1 MKGYNNMIRNKI
13 VAFATA
19 ISVMASMCVGVV
31 SASAA
36 SDFSV
41 AGETSVINKG
51 YEMVYNEAE
60 STSTEK
66 VVEVYNRGVES
77 VFTTS
82 MFFEVPVGAVT
93 DVKFTAEG
101 GGAPTVVTDHIADG
115 KFSVVITWAAGPY
128 ESQDKLIGTLKMTV
142 PEGTDG
148 YDLTMTDESEI
159 YDANVTLVE
168 DAQFGS
174 ITVGTKVEPTPEPI
188 TKGYEMV
195 YDETASTST
204 EKVVEVYNRGI
215 DAVFTTSMFFEVP
228 AGSVTD
234 VKFTAEGGGAPTV
247 VTDHI
252 ADGKFSVV
260 ITWAA
265 GPYES
270 QDKLIGTLKMTVPE
284 GTSDYKLTMT
294 DESEIYDANV
304 TLVEDAQ
311 FGSIVVAPSAV
322 PTTAP
327 TVAPTTAPTVAPT
340 TAPTVAPTTA
350 PTVAPYEDVK
360 PTMLPTEEP
369 VVTPEPITK
378 GYEMV
383 YNEDA
388 STSTEKVVEVY
399 NRGIDAVFTTS
410 MFFEVPAGSVTDVK
424 FTAEGGGAPTVVTDH
439 IADGKFSVV
448 ITWAAGPYESQDK
461 LIGTLKM
468 TVPEGTSDY
477 DLTMTDESEIYDA
490 NVTLVEDAQ
499 FGKITIGP
507 KAPAPT
513 QTPAP
518 TDMPIDDS
526 VKVSDLITSAPE
538 TDDTYGK
545 LTGIVVEVKKT
556 DGTAATYGTDYVAI
570 YDGKQLTEDE
580 FFNMINGYSETP
592 IADVI
597 KGLSIGAKYETGVTV
612 KASPA
617 YQTNEQ
623 AASGKWTVVP
633 GYGNTA
639 DIKEETP
646 STKATLT
653 LTKPTNGTIYAE
665 YVDADNNTVKIT
677 DYGKAVEIP
686 TGTKVTYTAVADTG
700 YTFKSWSGITSSS
713 AIAKDIVFSKTIT
726 VAATFGKVSS
736 GGSTSG
742 GSTSGGSTSSGSGSG
757 TIAGG
762 TGGVT
767 PGTTPNSGVNFQDL
781 GSVQW
786 AVPAINTLV
795 NLGVI
800 NGRSDTIFDPN
811 ASVTRAE
818 FTKMVCAAFGIAST
832 PSAAQTFTDVAPTD
846 WFYGY
851 VQAAAAKGIVNGV
864 SDTAFDP
871 NATIK
876 RQEMA
881 AILYRTIQ
889 ATNALAL
896 LPQGTE
902 KAFADAAQIDEYA
915 QIPVSVLS
923 AAGVINGVTDTTFE
937 PYATATRAQAACI
950 IYQYYQAIGA
960 A

>member
-1 MKGYNNMIRNKI
+1 MKKNRL

-19 ISVMASMCVGVV
+19 FSLIASLCTGFI

-36 SDFSV
+36 DNNVPAVEIQEVTKGVELVYDEASSTATEKVINAYYRGLDNISSAKLNLTFPTSTVTAATFKTDFPASPTLTDEYV
-41 AGETSVINKG
+41 AEGKFNIFFSMADGTTTADNLLGTITLTVADGTPAFKVTVDDVEIFDDAFNSINKG
-51 YEMVYNEAE
+51 SADEAW
-60 STSTEK
+60 
-66 VVEVYNRGVES
+66 VLIPA
-77 VFTTS
+77 F
-82 MFFEVPVGAVT
+82 A
-93 DVKFTAEG
+93 TA
-101 GGAPTVVTDHIADG
+101 
-115 KFSVVITWAAGPY
+115 
-128 ESQDKLIGTLKMTV
+128 
-142 PEGTDG
+142 
-148 YDLTMTDESEI
+148 
-159 YDANVTLVE
+159 
-168 DAQFGS
+168 
-174 ITVGTKVEPTPEPI
+174 
-188 TKGYEMV
+188 
-195 YDETASTST
+195 
-204 EKVVEVYNRGI
+204 
-215 DAVFTTSMFFEVP
+215 
-228 AGSVTD
+228 
-234 VKFTAEGGGAPTV
+234 
-247 VTDHI
+247 
-252 ADGKFSVV
+252 
-260 ITWAA
+260 
-265 GPYES
+265 
-270 QDKLIGTLKMTVPE
+270 
-284 GTSDYKLTMT
+284 
-294 DESEIYDANV
+294 
-304 TLVEDAQ
+304 
-311 FGSIVVAPSAV
+311 
-322 PTTAP
+322 
-327 TVAPTTAPTVAPT
+327 
-340 TAPTVAPTTA
+340 
-350 PTVAPYEDVK
+350 
-360 PTMLPTEEP
+360 TEEP
-369 VVTPEPITK
+369 E
-378 GYEMV
+378 E
-383 YNEDA
+383 
-388 STSTEKVVEVY
+388 
-399 NRGIDAVFTTS
+399 
-410 MFFEVPAGSVTDVK
+410 
-424 FTAEGGGAPTVVTDH
+424 
-439 IADGKFSVV
+439 
-448 ITWAAGPYESQDK
+448 
-461 LIGTLKM
+461 
-468 TVPEGTSDY
+468 
-477 DLTMTDESEIYDA
+477 
-490 NVTLVEDAQ
+490 
-499 FGKITIGP
+499 
-507 KAPAPT
+507 
-513 QTPAP
+513 TPAP

-617 YQTNEQ
+617 YQTDEQ
-623 AASGKWTVVP
+623 AASGYWTVVP
-633 GYGNTA
+633 GYGGTA
-639 DIKEETP
+639 EIKEETP
-646 STKATLT
+646 STKPTLT

-686 TGTKVTYTAVADTG
+686 TGTKVTYTAVADAG

-742 GSTSGGSTSSGSGSG
+742 GSTSGGSTSGGSGSG

-902 KAFADAAQIDEYA
+902 KVFADAAQIDEYA

>member
-1 MKGYNNMIRNKI
+1 MKRNRL

-19 ISVMASMCVGVV
+19 FSLMASLCTGFI

-36 SDFSV
+36 DNSV
-41 AGETSVINKG
+41 PSVEVQEVTKG
-51 YEMVYNEAE
+51 VELVYDEAS

-66 VVEVYNRGVES
+66 VINAYYRGLDDISSAKLNLAFPGDTVTAATFKTDFPAS
-77 VFTTS
+77 
-82 MFFEVPVGAVT
+82 PVLT
-93 DVKFTAEG
+93 DEYVAEG
-101 GGAPTVVTDHIADG
+101 KFNIFFSMADG
-115 KFSVVITWAAGPY
+115 TTTENNLLGTIT
-128 ESQDKLIGTLKMTV
+128 LTV
-142 PEGTDG
+142 AEGTPAFKVTVADVEIFN
-148 YDLTMTDESEI
+148 DALDSITKDDADESWVLI
-159 YDANVTLVE
+159 PAF
-168 DAQFGS
+168 A
-174 ITVGTKVEPTPEPI
+174 
-188 TKGYEMV
+188 
-195 YDETASTST
+195 TA
-204 EKVVEVYNRGI
+204 
-215 DAVFTTSMFFEVP
+215 
-228 AGSVTD
+228 
-234 VKFTAEGGGAPTV
+234 
-247 VTDHI
+247 
-252 ADGKFSVV
+252 
-260 ITWAA
+260 
-265 GPYES
+265 
-270 QDKLIGTLKMTVPE
+270 
-284 GTSDYKLTMT
+284 
-294 DESEIYDANV
+294 
-304 TLVEDAQ
+304 
-311 FGSIVVAPSAV
+311 
-322 PTTAP
+322 
-327 TVAPTTAPTVAPT
+327 
-340 TAPTVAPTTA
+340 
-350 PTVAPYEDVK
+350 
-360 PTMLPTEEP
+360 TEEP
-369 VVTPEPITK
+369 E
-378 GYEMV
+378 E
-383 YNEDA
+383 
-388 STSTEKVVEVY
+388 
-399 NRGIDAVFTTS
+399 
-410 MFFEVPAGSVTDVK
+410 
-424 FTAEGGGAPTVVTDH
+424 
-439 IADGKFSVV
+439 
-448 ITWAAGPYESQDK
+448 
-461 LIGTLKM
+461 
-468 TVPEGTSDY
+468 
-477 DLTMTDESEIYDA
+477 
-490 NVTLVEDAQ
+490 
-499 FGKITIGP
+499 
-507 KAPAPT
+507 
-513 QTPAP
+513 TPAP

-526 VKVSDLITSAPE
+526 VKVSDLITNAPE

-545 LTGIVVEVKKT
+545 LTGIVVEVKKA
-556 DGTAATYGTDYVAI
+556 DGTDAKYGEDYVAI

-580 FFNMINGYSETP
+580 FFNMINGYSQTP

-617 YQTNEQ
+617 YQTEEQ
-623 AASGKWTVVP
+623 AASGNWTVVP
-633 GYGNTA
+633 GYGGTA
-639 DIKEETP
+639 EIKEETP

-665 YVDADNNTVKIT
+665 YVDADGKTVKIT

-686 TGTKVTYTAVADTG
+686 TGTKVTYTAVPDTG
-700 YTFKSWSGITSSS
+700 YTFKSWSGISSSS

-726 VAATFGKVSS
+726 VSATFGKASGGSSS

-742 GSTSGGSTSSGSGSG
+742 GSTSGGSGSG

-832 PSAAQTFTDVAPTD
+832 PEAAQTFTDVAPTD

-923 AAGVINGVTDTTFE
+923 SAGVINGVTDTTFE